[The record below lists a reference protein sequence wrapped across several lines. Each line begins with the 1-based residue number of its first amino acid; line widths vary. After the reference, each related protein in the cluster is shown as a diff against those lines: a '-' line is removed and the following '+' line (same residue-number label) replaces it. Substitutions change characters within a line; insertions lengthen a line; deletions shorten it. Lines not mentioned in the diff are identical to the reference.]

1 MPLPETITQ
10 IFKRK
15 QKSYKMVLILSL
27 IEELRASK
35 RERVSYDRVKKRFR
49 NYYIAEQEK
58 GNRVDLPQGKRLWR
72 EASKI
77 RLQDIVNSPDS
88 ELSRIL
94 FLNLKDN
101 TIGFL
106 SQIHRQLGEEGLLQ
120 LERLASEELQSYNSA
135 LQHFSLQGY
144 LEKIMNEYTA
154 AKKEVFAGHSLGT
167 LFRQTLPSELKGL
180 PFIDDQYKV
189 QGSIGQG
196 NWATVPWLAVLDKR
210 ITETTQHGEY
220 IVYLFAEDMSAVYLT
235 FNQGVTK
242 PIQEYGRRGGYAYLR
257 ERKQELR
264 DLIALVNMNKDE
276 NIQLVD
282 SGLGKDYQASTIAYI
297 KYDRGSVPNDE
308 QLVQDLGNLID
319 DYRLYAERVIAASD
333 DEANGEEVEPLP
345 QEAEPLEDEQVLSI
359 LHQIQSH
366 IRRKGFFFPE
376 HLIENFYLSLKTK
389 PFVILA
395 GISGTG
401 KTRLVKLFAEALGAT
416 GDNGQFTLIPVRP
429 DWSDPADL
437 LGYKD
442 LSGSFKP
449 GPLTEVLVE
458 ARQPEN
464 GHKPYFICLDE
475 MNLARVE
482 HYFSDLLS
490 VLETQD
496 WQDGKI
502 RTQDLISSTL
512 LDKAEDQAKYG
523 SLGIPENVFLIGTV
537 NMDETTHPFSKK
549 VLDRANTLEFNYIN
563 LRQYPDLGA
572 QEAADGAVEL
582 TDLAL
587 PAEPTGLAVSGG
599 LAELTAPAGPANFAV
614 SADPAN
620 PAELN
625 HLFLRS
631 DYLQLVDAYD
641 ANKALVVRTTER
653 LVTINALLEDIH
665 ANVGFR
671 VRDAICFY
679 MIYNERYKL
688 MDEEEAF
695 DWQLLQKILPR
706 IQGSHSSVRRVLL
719 NLMKVALGTGA
730 GVTLNLPELMDD
742 ASPLY
747 MKWAA
752 GQTPP
757 TAVHPQSARKLA
769 FMLRRLEE
777 DGFTSYWLS

>member
-1 MPLPETITQ
+1 MIKQLRSWWNNSETP
-10 IFKRK
+10 
-15 QKSYKMVLILSL
+15 SL
-27 IEELRASK
+27 IGRKKVDFSIFRDGTHIPVEFHLDFLEANQGLHPKLGEGEKVKLFFENRAFEATLFKIDQVSAGREALQLRYNGNQTLKNLLIETFSHSYSYIMQERMNQQADDAKKPQVVVPEDQAEYIDFFATGVPFEYRIEFITYQPKPNVWWVNQGATIQAEKEEGILWAPLLNTQGRKLYHWETMKEVRQGDIILHYSNKAI
-35 RERVSYDRVKKRFR
+35 RYVSQVTDAAIEAPKPGSMANTSWQEEGRLVRTEYVELSPS
-49 NYYIAEQEK
+49 IA
-58 GNRVDLPQGKRLWR
+58 LPQFNQQ
-72 EASKI
+72 I
-77 RLQDIVNSPDS
+77 MQ
-88 ELSRIL
+88 
-94 FLNLKDN
+94 LNLTQGPLHSGGGVN
-101 TIGFL
+101 
-106 SQIHRQLGEEGLLQ
+106 
-120 LERLASEELQSYNSA
+120 
-135 LQHFSLQGY
+135 QGY
-144 LEKIMNEYTA
+144 L
-154 AKKEVFAGHSLGT
+154 
-167 LFRQTLPSELKGL
+167 FRFSRQGL
-180 PFIDDQYKV
+180 
-189 QGSIGQG
+189 
-196 NWATVPWLAVLDKR
+196 
-210 ITETTQHGEY
+210 
-220 IVYLFAEDMSAVYLT
+220 
-235 FNQGVTK
+235 
-242 PIQEYGRRGGYAYLR
+242 
-257 ERKQELR
+257 
-264 DLIALVNMNKDE
+264 
-276 NIQLVD
+276 
-282 SGLGKDYQASTIAYI
+282 
-297 KYDRGSVPNDE
+297 
-308 QLVQDLGNLID
+308 
-319 DYRLYAERVIAASD
+319 
-333 DEANGEEVEPLP
+333 
-345 QEAEPLEDEQVLSI
+345 QVLQSLTPGVNWPDFTILNQDETASNTESVHEVIPILPPSDSSVSAI

-442 LSGSFKP
+442 LSGNFKP

-496 WQDGKI
+496 WQEGKI

-582 TDLAL
+582 TDLAP
-587 PAEPTGLAVSGG
+587 PAEPTGLAVSAG

-614 SADPAN
+614 SAVPAN

-641 ANKALVVRTTER
+641 ANKELVVRTTER
-653 LVTINALLEDIH
+653 LVAINALLEDIH

-719 NLMKVALGTGA
+719 NLMKVALGTGS
-730 GVTLNLPELMDD
+730 GVILNLPELMDD

>member
-1 MPLPETITQ
+1 MTLPESIRQ
-10 IFKRK
+10 IFKKK

-27 IEELRASK
+27 IEEMRITNQ
-35 RERVSYDRVKKRFR
+35 REVSFESVKKRFL
-49 NYYIAEQEK
+49 NYFITEQ
-58 GNRVDLPQGKRLWR
+58 GNGNPVDRPPGR
-72 EASKI
+72 EYWKEITPSQL
-77 RLQDIVNSPDS
+77 RDIISSPVDALTSITLVNNQN
-88 ELSRIL
+88 
-94 FLNLKDN
+94 NLISFRYQVFD
-101 TIGFL
+101 
-106 SQIHRQLGEEGLLQ
+106 QLGEEWVDEI
-120 LERLASEELQSYNSA
+120 ERLAQQELQNYNATLKQFILKQYLEEIMDTYVQAKKDSSANHPLGLMLRQNIPDQLKTLPFLSEEHYII
-135 LQHFSLQGY
+135 
-144 LEKIMNEYTA
+144 E
-154 AKKEVFAGHSLGT
+154 
-167 LFRQTLPSELKGL
+167 
-180 PFIDDQYKV
+180 
-189 QGSIGQG
+189 GSIGKG
-196 NWATVPWLAVLDKR
+196 RWAAIPWIAILDKR
-210 ITETTQHGEY
+210 VTQTIQRGEY
-220 IVYLFAEDMSAVYLT
+220 VVYLFAEDMSAVYLT
-235 FNQGVTK
+235 LAQGVTA
-242 PIQEYGRRGGYAYLR
+242 PIREKGRKEAYMYLR
-257 ERKQELR
+257 AKTKEVREFIPLE
-264 DLIALVNMNKDE
+264 NMSMDE
-276 NIQLVD
+276 NIYLMG
-282 SGLGKDYQASTIAYI
+282 SELGNDYQVSTIAYV
-297 KYDRGSVPNDE
+297 KYERGKVPSDE
-308 QLVQDLGNLID
+308 QLLRDLQNVMKN
-319 DYRLYAERVIAASD
+319 YRLYVERHLPN
-333 DEANGEEVEPLP
+333 EMAN
-345 QEAEPLEDEQVLSI
+345 ALEDEQVVRYEELEYKPLEDDQIPSL

-442 LSGSFKP
+442 LSGRFKP
-449 GPLTEVLVE
+449 GQLTEVLVE
-458 ARQPEN
+458 AQQPEN

-496 WQDGKI
+496 WQEGKI

-512 LDKAEDQAKYG
+512 LDTPEDQVKYG

-563 LRQYPDLGA
+563 LQQYPDLGG
-572 QEAADGAVEL
+572 QEDADDT
-582 TDLAL
+582 TDL
-587 PAEPTGLAVSGG
+587 
-599 LAELTAPAGPANFAV
+599 
-614 SADPAN
+614 
-620 PAELN
+620 AELN

-641 ANKALVVRTTER
+641 ANKELVVRTTER
-653 LVTINALLEDIH
+653 LVKINSLLEDIH
-665 ANVGFR
+665 AHVGFR

-679 MIYNERYKL
+679 MIYNERYQL
-688 MDEEEAF
+688 MNEEQAF

-719 NLMKVALGTGA
+719 NLMKVAVGTGG
-730 GVTLNLPELMDD
+730 GVTVDLQAHMDD